1 MRRIACF
8 VGTCLNVCLMT
19 VLFSGLL
26 IASNVVITK
35 SFAHESA
42 TIPQAQ
48 LMGVSQILKSSDLVA
63 SDLRS
68 PAIEREPSY
77 CSNLAEFTCSG
88 ESYASRKRSI
98 FEYSGRCLREEMG
111 KNPKDETSPTF
122 EAEYAA
128 YISSVEKKILDSDRV
143 RLERFFDE
151 MKKNLITSVNAEK
164 NLSGAKK
171 KEYAARVEKVKL
183 LWPSEHVKIGG
194 SREFRN
200 TCGEFG
206 LEENASYAVFASG
219 ATYVVVCP
227 GRIVAAL
234 KDSVGCDQPKLDL
247 SSMIYTLSHELGHSI
262 GGNFM
267 EFDKKNGVW
276 VKKEDQ
282 SYGNFQTCM
291 KGKYNEY
298 PQKDYGEA
306 AADYWASQSMALY
319 FKAHPETREST
330 VKKTMAG
337 LCGTSLTHRHLPGDV
352 RIRDLIGTQ
361 ANLRASLG
369 CTNASASDKTCAL

>member
-26 IASNVVITK
+26 IASSVVISK
-35 SFAHESA
+35 SFAAESS
-42 TIPQAQ
+42 TTPQAP
-48 LMGVSQILKSSDLVA
+48 LLGVSQILKSTDLVV
-63 SDLRS
+63 SDVRS
-68 PAIEREPSY
+68 PAIEREPTY

-88 ESYASRKRSI
+88 ENYASRKRSI

-111 KNPKDETSPTF
+111 KNPKDETSPSF
-122 EAEYAA
+122 EADYAA
-128 YISSVEKKILDSDRV
+128 YISSVEKKILSADRAQ
-143 RLERFFDE
+143 LESFFEE
-151 MKKNLITSVNAEK
+151 MKRNLVTSVNAEK
-164 NLSGAKK
+164 KLSAAKK
-171 KEYAARVEKVKL
+171 KEYVARVERVKL

-234 KDSVGCDQPKLDL
+234 KDTIGCERPQLDL
-247 SSMIYTLSHELGHSI
+247 GSLIYTLSHELGHSI

-267 EFDKKNGVW
+267 EFDKKAGVW
-276 VKKEDQ
+276 VKQEDQ
-282 SYGNFQTCM
+282 SYGNFKTCM
-291 KGKYNEY
+291 KGKFNEY

-319 FKAHPETREST
+319 FKSHPETREST

-361 ANLRASLG
+361 TSLRASLG
-369 CTNASASDKTCAL
+369 CTNTTGNSKTCTL